1 MRERKR
7 GKAGILVPL
16 GVGRGGEFKE
26 GFSAIGVNEAADKTK
41 RVRTKEKRIKESI
54 QDRCS

>member
-1 MRERKR
+1 LHCHQVWLVRERKR

-26 GFSAIGVNEAADKTK
+26 GFSAIGVNEDADKTK
-41 RVRTKEKRIKESI
+41 RGSDQGFV
-54 QDRCS
+54 